1 MTVLNQS
8 SLLPLIAKL
17 LTEELNQPAIQTP
30 KKFSP
35 KQTKASPAEPKIKQE
50 YGDFSDGTNDAT
62 ADDMDM
68 ESVERLDSYSTDEDQ
83 QGTVRNV
90 HLIILGLTNEQH
102 VSKTKTD
109 NLCVQIH

>member
-1 MTVLNQS
+1 M
-8 SLLPLIAKL
+8 PLIAKL

-50 YGDFSDGTNDAT
+50 YGDFSDGSNDAT

-90 HLIILGLTNEQH
+90 HLII
-102 VSKTKTD
+102 KD
-109 NLCVQIH
+109 